1 VIAEAQ
7 FAPAV
12 EGVRAL
18 RFCARS
24 SIPLEAA
31 CVVANGLRETLRE
44 LLGEACELVV
54 GEPCALG
61 GDAWRVLAHDALL
74 FLTRGRQTDIVLVI
88 PRADARRLVL
98 RAFGESAP
106 VSQYG
111 EAGERECSALELH
124 AIERIAARCAP
135 AFDPLCAERRSP
147 SRAVAPGEI
156 PMCAAYFDVRVH
168 APAALVLGIAIVRAL
183 PDPGPAGGL
192 APGALDAVP
201 LPGRVVFASG
211 NVAAETFLRWQLGD
225 VVAFDTPLAAAAT
238 LNIGGRAFALG
249 LPGASGRRAALRIDA
264 GVPGL
269 PA

>member
-12 EGVRAL
+12 DGVRAL
-18 RFCARS
+18 RFCRRS

-61 GDAWRVLAHDALL
+61 AGAWRVLAQDALL

-106 VSQYG
+106 APQCG
-111 EAGERECSALELH
+111 EPLERDCSALELH

-147 SRAVAPGEI
+147 SRAVAPGEV
-156 PMCAAYFDVRVH
+156 PVCAAYFDVRVH
-168 APAALVLGIAIVRAL
+168 APAALVLGVAIVRAL
-183 PDPGPAGGL
+183 PDPGSSGGL
-192 APGALDAVP
+192 APAALDAVP
-201 LPGRVVFASG
+201 LPVRVIFASG
-211 NVAAETFLRWQLGD
+211 HVAAERFLQWQLGD
-225 VVAFDTPLAAAAT
+225 VVAFETPLAAAAT
-238 LNIGGRAFALG
+238 LEVGGHAFACG
-249 LPGASGRRAALRIDA
+249 SPGARGARAALRIDDRS
-264 GVPGL
+264 PER